1 MSYILRIFS
10 SVQTLVMEHDPE
22 HQEKI
27 LNMILSNKN
36 KVLVTALHRDTHKKK
51 IHNIN
56 SYTQIYTCVL
66 QIQVEGRNNSKGHLL
81 QASYVK

>member
-1 MSYILRIFS
+1 MSYILRILS

-27 LNMILSNKN
+27 LNMFLSNKN
-36 KVLVTALHRDTHKKK
+36 NVLVTVLYRDTHTKK
-51 IHNIN
+51 IHIIN

-66 QIQVEGRNNSKGHLL
+66 QIQGEGRNNS
-81 QASYVK
+81 

>member
-1 MSYILRIFS
+1 MSIILRIFS
-10 SVQTLVMEHDPE
+10 SVQTLVIEHDLE

-36 KVLVTALHRDTHKKK
+36 KVFVTVLYRDTHTKK

-66 QIQVEGRNNSKGHLL
+66 QIQGEGRNNSKGHLL
-81 QASYVK
+81 HASYVK

>member
-27 LNMILSNKN
+27 LNMTLSNKN
-36 KVLVTALHRDTHKKK
+36 KVLVTVLYRDTHTKK

-66 QIQVEGRNNSKGHLL
+66 QIQGEGRIS
-81 QASYVK
+81 VKDIYFMPHI